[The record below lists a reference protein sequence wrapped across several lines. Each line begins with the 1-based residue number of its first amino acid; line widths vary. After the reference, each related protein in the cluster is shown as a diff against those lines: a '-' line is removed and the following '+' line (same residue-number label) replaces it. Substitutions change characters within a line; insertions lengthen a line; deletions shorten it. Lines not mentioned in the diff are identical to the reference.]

1 MSPRPSSHAKLASRA
16 ADGATTLH
24 MFEEVSP
31 CPARTL
37 LLTVL
42 YHPDLRRIG
51 EVARLRGL
59 DEDRACQV
67 SRTQPEFATA
77 QGRASGGLADPYL
90 SRTPLLLLPGPDGGV
105 LLHGS
110 GLAVAVDGRPLTGP
124 RSVGPQELADGV
136 LLHLAGRVV
145 LMLHAQPQ
153 VERVTLP
160 HHDLVGESAALH
172 GVRADVLQVAG
183 LALPVL
189 LRGESGTGKEQVARA
204 LHAASP
210 RALHAASPFVV
221 VKLAALNQQTAVAE
235 LLGHRRGAFTG
246 ATRSRDGYLR
256 EASGGTVFLDEIGE
270 APLDVQ
276 AALLGVLETGE
287 VQSVGGGSGRVDARI
302 VAATAIDLEAAVAAG
317 KFRLSLLHRLAGH
330 EIWLPPL
337 RERQADI
344 PRLLMHLIRAE
355 LGRAAPEQADLFER
369 DPIARLPPWLL
380 ARLVRHDWPGNIRQL
395 DNVARQLVALAL
407 AGRDPRSS
415 AAIQRLLAAS
425 EATRDDPPPHATTVR
440 RTRARTALG
449 GVALTAVLE
458 KNAWKIDATAR
469 ELGISKTSLYALIA
483 RSPGLRKAGDI
494 SRAELL
500 GCHERHRGQLP
511 RMAEELRVSLRAL
524 QLRMREIRPPAGSSG
539 EGP

>member
-1 MSPRPSSHAKLASRA
+1 MSPRTSADTKLARGAA
-16 ADGATTLH
+16 ADAPTLH
-24 MFEEVSP
+24 MLEEVSP
-31 CPARTL
+31 CLTRRL

-67 SRTQPEFATA
+67 SRTQPEFATVED
-77 QGRASGGLADPYL
+77 RPSGGLADPYL
-90 SRTPLLLLPGPDGGV
+90 SRTPLLLLPGPDGAV
-105 LLHGS
+105 LLHGP

-124 RSVGPQELADGV
+124 RSVGPLELADGV
-136 LLHLAGRVV
+136 VLQLAGRVV
-145 LMLHAQPQ
+145 LMLHVEPQ
-153 VERVTLP
+153 VERVALP

-189 LRGESGTGKEQVARA
+189 LRGESGTGKEQLARA

-210 RALHAASPFVV
+210 RAARPFVV
-221 VKLAALNQQTAVAE
+221 VNLAALNRQTAVAE

-246 ATRSRDGYLR
+246 ATRSRDGYFR

-287 VQSVGGGSGRVDARI
+287 VQPVGGGSGRVDARI
-302 VAATAIDLEAAVAAG
+302 LAATAIDLEAAVAAG

-337 RERQADI
+337 RERRADI
-344 PRLLMHLIRAE
+344 PRLLMYLIRAE
-355 LGRAAPEQADLFER
+355 LRRAAPEQADLFER
-369 DPIARLPPWLL
+369 DPLARLPPWLL
-380 ARLVRHDWPGNIRQL
+380 ARLVRLDWPGNIRQL

-415 AAIQRLLAAS
+415 ASIHRLLAAS
-425 EATRDDPPPHATTVR
+425 EATRDDPPPPATTGRV
-440 RTRARTALG
+440 TRARTALG

-458 KNAWKIDATAR
+458 KNRWKIDATAR

-500 GCHERHRGQLP
+500 GCHERHGGELP

-524 QLRMREIRPPAGSSG
+524 QLRMREIRLPARSSG